1 MNRSADIVLYVGHI
15 ARELDVSCALRH
27 LLRRDH
33 GLELAIRSINFD
45 PYATIAEHA
54 PRVVAFPWFN
64 EDQDVAIRKT
74 RKYWRRALYANLA
87 YEQVFQNINKE
98 VKKPHGTFSR
108 DQVFHH
114 AWGEFY
120 REYLLEFGVSD
131 DRIRVNGNPSYGL
144 YREPYRR
151 YFDDRETVA
160 EEHGLDPA
168 KRWLFIPENYG
179 AAFYPDAYIEQ
190 MVKWGAQRE
199 DALEYREFAQR
210 SLRAMCEWLR
220 EVCEPARLEIVLRPR
235 PYTRYEAFME
245 KVRAAIG
252 EPPPGLKVIQKGTV
266 REWILAS
273 DWVMTSYSTSLIEA
287 AVAERSIHMIVPEPI
302 PEFVHNPWY
311 DLVPKVA
318 TVNDLRAVVAS
329 DPTANEGPLRE
340 WATREMLPTGDPIA
354 NMANWLADLH
364 RIAAERQGSAP
375 LATLRDRLD
384 ARAHGL
390 LRRLKAASK
399 GNVDKAVAHDRFGQ
413 DQVDARTARWAR
425 VLGL

>member
-33 GLELAIRSINFD
+33 GLELAIRSINFE
-45 PYATIAEHA
+45 PYATIIAHA

-74 RKYWRRALYANLA
+74 RKYWPRALYANLA

-98 VKKPHGTFSR
+98 VKKPHGSFSR
-108 DQVFHH
+108 DLVFHH

-120 REYLLEFGVSD
+120 REYLLEFGVTD

-144 YREPYRR
+144 YLEPYRR

-160 EEHGLDPA
+160 KEHGLDPV

-190 MVKWGAQRE
+190 MVKWGAKRE
-199 DALEYREFAQR
+199 EALEYRAFAQR
-210 SLRAMCEWLR
+210 SLSAMCRWLR
-220 EVCEPARLEIVLRPR
+220 DAADPARLEIVLRPR
-235 PYTRYEAFME
+235 PYTRYEAFMQ
-245 KVRAAIG
+245 KVSEAID
-252 EPPPGLKVIQKGTV
+252 PLPAGLRVIQKGTV

-287 AVAERSIHMIVPEPI
+287 AIAEKPIHMIVPEPI

-311 DLVPKVA
+311 DLVPKVESA
-318 TVNDLRAVVAS
+318 EALKNVVAAESTANHGALRA
-329 DPTANEGPLRE
+329 
-340 WATREMLPTGDPIA
+340 WATREMLPAGDPIA

-364 RIAAERQGSAP
+364 RIASERQGAAP
-375 LATLRDRLD
+375 LTTGRDRLD
-384 ARAHGL
+384 ARLHKL
-390 LRRLKAASK
+390 LRDVKALSK

-413 DQVDARTARWAR
+413 DEVNARTARWSK